1 MKNFIWVLIIFLLV
15 VLEGALLKPLHLA
28 PVNLVLLLV
37 MASIMF
43 STLNQTLLLAVAG
56 GIIVD
61 FVSATPDGFFALIF
75 LGTSLTVYFLFNQLL
90 SRHPG
95 RLVMFGS
102 VVFASIVFNLWFL
115 GLNSLFGIF
124 HAARPLLL
132 SDFLLRQVSL
142 ALVFNLLFAYPMF
155 EGYSY
160 VQSLRK
166 R

>member
-1 MKNFIWVLIIFLLV
+1 MR
-15 VLEGALLKPLHLA
+15 PLHIA

-61 FVSATPDGFFALIF
+61 FVSAAPDGFFALVF

-90 SRHPG
+90 SRHPS

-102 VVFASIVFNLWFL
+102 VVFASILFNLWFL
-115 GLNSLFGIF
+115 GINSLFGIF
-124 HAARPLLL
+124 HAALPLIL
-132 SDFLLRQVSL
+132 SDFLLRQVLL

-155 EGYSY
+155 QFYSY
-160 VQSLRK
+160 AQSLRN